1 MKNIIV
7 LILCSILIF
16 VNSNIVF
23 SKTVEK
29 NTEENTDLNVEEQD
43 SNLLDPSNPSL
54 LKGHISKV
62 PTGTKLKIIIETPVD
77 EITSMIGDEIKARI
91 SEDILVDG
99 SVIVPAG
106 SNVIGE
112 ISEINPAKRLHK
124 AGSIRILFKNL
135 ITPDGREVP
144 IVASVLS
151 HSGLIKGKY
160 GPKSILLSSATVVA
174 PAAAGLGAGLAA
186 DGSALGA
193 GVGATVGALLGLG
206 LFAFQRGNKVDIKAG
221 DELNIE
227 LTEEALIPK
236 LLSSTA
242 STNSEV
248 TETESYSDGDNLQYF
263 PLPLPNQ

>member
-1 MKNIIV
+1 MKKIIA
-7 LILCSILIF
+7 LFLCSILIF
-16 VNSNIVF
+16 VNSNVVF
-23 SKTVEK
+23 PK
-29 NTEENTDLNVEEQD
+29 NTEKDKRENSALNVEEQD

-62 PTGTKLKIIIETPVD
+62 PTGTKLKIIIETPID
-77 EITSMIGDEIKARI
+77 EITSMVGDEIKARI
-91 SEDILVDG
+91 SEDILVEG

-112 ISEINPAKRLHK
+112 ISETNSAKRLHK
-124 AGSIRILFKNL
+124 AGSIRILFKSL

-144 IVASVLS
+144 IVASILS

-160 GPKSILLSSATVVA
+160 GPKSVLLSSATVVT
-174 PAAAGLGAGLAA
+174 PIAAGLGAGLAA

-193 GVGATVGALLGLG
+193 GVGATIGALLGLG
-206 LFAFQRGNKVDIKAG
+206 LFAFQRGNMVDIKAG

-236 LLSSTA
+236 TLPSSTNEI
-242 STNSEV
+242 TG
-248 TETESYSDGDNLQYF
+248 TESYSDGENLQYF
-263 PLPLPNQ
+263 PLPNQ

>member
-1 MKNIIV
+1 MKKIIT
-7 LILCSILIF
+7 LFLCSILIF
-16 VNSNIVF
+16 VNSNVAF
-23 SKTVEK
+23 SKTTEK
-29 NTEENTDLNVEEQD
+29 DNNEEQD

-62 PTGTKLKIIIETPVD
+62 PTGTKLKIIIETPID
-77 EITSMIGDEIKARI
+77 EITSMVGDEIKARI

-99 SVIVPAG
+99 SVIVPAR

-221 DELNIE
+221 DELKIE

-236 LLSSTA
+236 LLSSTSA
-242 STNSEV
+242 DSSEV
-248 TETESYSDGDNLQYF
+248 IETESYSDGNNLQYF
-263 PLPLPNQ
+263 PLPLPSQ